1 MEKTTVIIEMGN
13 DGIYTAVPQHN
24 HKIGFFGEG
33 STVEEAIAD
42 LENSFLEAR
51 QYMPELPEMEWEL
64 RFDTASFLQYYN
76 NKLSLAGLQTI
87 TGINRKQLSHYVT
100 GHSKPSPST
109 VQKIQAGITRFSKQ
123 LSEVYLI

>member
-1 MEKTTVIIEMGN
+1 MEKTTVIIEMGS
-13 DGIYTAVPQHN
+13 DGTYTAVPQHN
-24 HKIGFFGEG
+24 YKIGFFGEG

-42 LENSFLEAR
+42 LENSLGEAR
-51 QYMPELPEMEWEL
+51 NYLPELPEMEWEL

-76 NKLSLAGLQTI
+76 GKLSLAGLQAI

-109 VQKIQAGITRFSKQ
+109 VQKIQAGITRFSEQ
-123 LSEVYLI
+123 LSQVCLI